1 MEIQWALV
9 LFTVVS
15 GAGAWL
21 FACSMLGYLL
31 KKDAAPSK
39 METIVAFVLVAACR
53 SRTSA
58 TSTASSRR

>member
-21 FACSMLGYLL
+21 FAFSMLGSLL
-31 KKDAAPSK
+31 KKDAAPGK
-39 METIVAFVLVAACR
+39 METITAFVLVAVGGCM
-53 SRTSA
+53 SV
-58 TSTASSRR
+58 ASWRR

>member
-21 FACSMLGYLL
+21 FAFSMLGSLL
-31 KKDAAPSK
+31 K
-39 METIVAFVLVAACR
+39 
-53 SRTSA
+53 RTPHPA
-58 TSTASSRR
+58 RWRR

>member
-21 FACSMLGYLL
+21 FAFSMLGSLL
-31 KKDAAPSK
+31 KKDA
-39 METIVAFVLVAACR
+39 
-53 SRTSA
+53 SA
-58 TSTASSRR
+58 MSIASWRR